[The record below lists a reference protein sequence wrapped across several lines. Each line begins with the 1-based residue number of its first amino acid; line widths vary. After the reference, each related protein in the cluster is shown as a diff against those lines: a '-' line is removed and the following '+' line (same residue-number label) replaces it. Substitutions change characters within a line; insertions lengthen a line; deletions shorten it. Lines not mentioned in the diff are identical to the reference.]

1 MDVTIGP
8 AAFELLDVMCDDA
21 VVTVTDDCV
30 LEVAIGGSAA
40 GIACVREVDG
50 PGTGHEGG
58 G

>member
-1 MDVTIGP
+1 MALELPDV
-8 AAFELLDVMCDDA
+8 VCDET

-30 LEVAIGGSAA
+30 VEADIDGSAA
-40 GIACVREVDG
+40 GMACAREVDG